1 MKSNFSKGMLMTAL
15 ITGTVLC
22 SSAAAFAEELQ
33 EYSLDQMVVT
43 ATRTEK
49 RDVEVPATTN
59 VITEQEIKNRG
70 YVSVFDALEQ
80 TVGIQSYSYTGG
92 EGDNGSS
99 TGRTYIRGLDK
110 GTLVLLNGAPI
121 NLNNYNSTA
130 GIPIS
135 AVEKIEVVKGSNS
148 VLYGSEAMGGVI
160 NIITKKAGKIN
171 NSIKAVA
178 GNYKKGYEVASSGD
192 KYILSFSRDY
202 YKKFENSSIN
212 YKGFDTDRRAYTEN
226 NLFASVNLS
235 KDFTLNYMHT
245 ETKNTGMTYLNPD
258 GSMNKTSYSYNDER
272 DNVALLYNNEQD
284 KLKSNLSFN
293 RRRIDGKQYQP
304 NGQVLRSGSSSNI
317 ILYTINY
324 DINKDWTLSDK
335 ATLLTGVTANK
346 EHYEEI
352 ANRSNAIS
360 RDSLAAYFSW
370 NQKYDDKFSTNIGVR
385 AHYVKNNG
393 FDGAHNVYLPQLQTL
408 YKLDENTSWYIN
420 VGKAFEMPAINSRY
434 SRSKTGSNGALKPQE
449 GWTYET
455 GVKKITDTSSSKL
468 AVFTMRMDDKF
479 AWKKYNQL
487 GITPP
492 AGVDP
497 DTYIQVNLGEF
508 KNTGV
513 EFEYDKVIGEHWRYN
528 LGATYQDPL
537 AKDAGKWT
545 QQSSRY
551 QFTAGAK
558 YNYSKLGVGVN
569 LYYLGD
575 REDASYGSLHK
586 LKNIIKLNS
595 VINYD
600 PDKNNSIT
608 LNLYNL
614 LDRDNS
620 INVSENLDKP
630 FNWTLSYEY
639 RF

>member
-1 MKSNFSKGMLMTAL
+1 MKSNFSKGLLMTAL
-15 ITGTVLC
+15 ITGSVMWGGTNV
-22 SSAAAFAEELQ
+22 FAEELQ

-212 YKGFDTDRRAYTEN
+212 YKGFDTDRRAYTKN
-226 NLFASVNLS
+226 NLFASVNLA

-293 RRRIDGKQYQP
+293 RRRIDGKQYKT

-408 YKLDENTSWYIN
+408 YKLNENTSWYIN

-455 GVKKITDTSSSKL
+455 GLKKITDTSSAKL
-468 AVFTMRMDDKF
+468 AVFTMRMNDKF

-492 AGVDP
+492 VGVDP

>member
-1 MKSNFSKGMLMTAL
+1 M
-15 ITGTVLC
+15 
-22 SSAAAFAEELQ
+22 
-33 EYSLDQMVVT
+33 
-43 ATRTEK
+43 
-49 RDVEVPATTN
+49 
-59 VITEQEIKNRG
+59 
-70 YVSVFDALEQ
+70 
-80 TVGIQSYSYTGG
+80 
-92 EGDNGSS
+92 
-99 TGRTYIRGLDK
+99 
-110 GTLVLLNGAPI
+110 LNGAPI

-212 YKGFDTDRRAYTEN
+212 YKGFDTERRAYTKN

-293 RRRIDGKQYQP
+293 RRRIDGKQYKT

-393 FDGAHNVYLPQLQTL
+393 FDGAHMYICRNYRP
-408 YKLDENTSWYIN
+408 YIN
-420 VGKAFEMPAINSRY
+420 WM
-434 SRSKTGSNGALKPQE
+434 
-449 GWTYET
+449 
-455 GVKKITDTSSSKL
+455 KI
-468 AVFTMRMDDKF
+468 
-479 AWKKYNQL
+479 
-487 GITPP
+487 P
-492 AGVDP
+492 AGILTLARHLKCRQSIP
-497 DTYIQVNLGEF
+497 DTPE
-508 KNTGV
+508 
-513 EFEYDKVIGEHWRYN
+513 
-528 LGATYQDPL
+528 
-537 AKDAGKWT
+537 AK
-545 QQSSRY
+545 RV
-551 QFTAGAK
+551 
-558 YNYSKLGVGVN
+558 LMV
-569 LYYLGD
+569 
-575 REDASYGSLHK
+575 R
-586 LKNIIKLNS
+586 
-595 VINYD
+595 
-600 PDKNNSIT
+600 
-608 LNLYNL
+608 
-614 LDRDNS
+614 
-620 INVSENLDKP
+620 
-630 FNWTLSYEY
+630 
-639 RF
+639 

>member
-15 ITGTVLC
+15 ITGTILC
-22 SSAAAFAEELQ
+22 SSAVAFAEELQ

-135 AVEKIEVVKGSNS
+135 AVKKIEVVKGSNS

-212 YKGFDTDRRAYTEN
+212 YKGFDTDRCAYTKN
-226 NLFASVNLS
+226 NLFASVNLA

-293 RRRIDGKQYQP
+293 RRRIDGKQYKP